1 MKESLLYGVTFRTAN
16 GARRDE
22 AAEEAFI
29 KAQLLGDCGPIFIE
43 FADKRYRVMLAVRQ
57 VDPKGNYVTD
67 AEDVK
72 A

>member
-1 MKESLLYGVTFRTAN
+1 MKDSLLYGVTFRTAN
-16 GARRDE
+16 GARRDI

-29 KAQLLGDCGPIFIE
+29 KGRALDCGPIFLE
-43 FADKRYRVMLAVRQ
+43 FAEKRYRVMLAVRQ
-57 VDPKGNYVTD
+57 VDAKGNYVTD